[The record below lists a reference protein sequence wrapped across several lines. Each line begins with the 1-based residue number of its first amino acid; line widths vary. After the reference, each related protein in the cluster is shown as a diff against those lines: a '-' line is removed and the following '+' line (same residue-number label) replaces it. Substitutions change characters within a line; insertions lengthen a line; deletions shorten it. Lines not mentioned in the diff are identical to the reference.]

1 MRKQN
6 KTIIQNSL
14 KEFKV
19 GKKKLRLTNEQW
31 LKPLT
36 SFEKISTEEGKYST
50 FQLHSETQSYV

>member
-19 GKKKLRLTNEQW
+19 GKKKLRLTNEQ
-31 LKPLT
+31 
-36 SFEKISTEEGKYST
+36 
-50 FQLHSETQSYV
+50 